1 MLLTQKKRFRLHLTR
16 GKTIDLW
23 KARSLL
29 QDNRRYNGINAL
41 SQIGTNFLIQP
52 RVDVLCQ
59 MAYRNRWKQG

>member
-29 QDNRRYNGINAL
+29 RNNRRYNGINAL
-41 SQIGTNFLIQP
+41 SQIGTHVLIQP
-52 RVDVLCQ
+52 RVDALCQ